1 MKVKKQKTYGELK
14 VTEEEYARAKHLAC
28 EQSGRR
34 GEQMYQLKN
43 YCEGRMHYRKDVEDA
58 LSFIRTKI

>member
-1 MKVKKQKTYGELK
+1 MKKPKTYGELK
-14 VTEEEYARAKHLAC
+14 VTDAEYARAKHLAW

-43 YCEGRMHYRKDVEDA
+43 YCEGRMHIRADAEDA
-58 LSFIRTKI
+58 LSFIRTFAG

>member
-1 MKVKKQKTYGELK
+1 MSKSKTYGDLQ
-14 VTEEEYARAKHLAC
+14 VTDAEYVRAKHLSW

-43 YCEGRMHYRKDVEDA
+43 YCEGRIHYRSDVIEA
-58 LSFIRTKI
+58 LSFLRDGGAA